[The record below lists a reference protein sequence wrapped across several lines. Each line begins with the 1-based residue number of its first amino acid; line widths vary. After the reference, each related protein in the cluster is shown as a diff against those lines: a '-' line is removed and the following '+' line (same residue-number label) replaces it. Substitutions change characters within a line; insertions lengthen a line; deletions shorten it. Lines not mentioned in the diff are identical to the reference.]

1 MHQSDAVEA
10 EVIMSHSFLPLRT
23 LQFRKTYKQITK
35 VKSQHVLRVQSIML
49 HG

>member
-10 EVIMSHSFLPLRT
+10 EVMSHSFLPLRT
-23 LQFRKTYKQITK
+23 SQFRKTYKQITK
-35 VKSQHVLRVQSIML
+35 VKSENVLRVQSIML